1 MNATL
6 QTLALTPRELQRA
19 KALGLILPFVA
30 PPATPSQ
37 LAGTGAHKHKKG
49 PNFVRAPETIERE
62 ARRARSQLTIGQLQ
76 ELARFRAA
84 KP

>member
-6 QTLALTPRELQRA
+6 QSLALTPSECARY
-19 KALGLILPFVA
+19 KALRLILPSEA
-30 PPATPSQ
+30 SPATPSQ

-62 ARRARSQLTIGQLQ
+62 ARRARSLTASQRQ
-76 ELARFRAA
+76 C
-84 KP
+84 